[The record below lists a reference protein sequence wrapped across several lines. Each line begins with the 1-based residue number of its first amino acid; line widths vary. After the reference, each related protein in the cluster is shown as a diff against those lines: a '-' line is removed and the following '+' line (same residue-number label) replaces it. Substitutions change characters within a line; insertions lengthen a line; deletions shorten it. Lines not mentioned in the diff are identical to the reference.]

1 MNKMDFILNL
11 ESPKS
16 CRFYLVNIQIDG
28 KPITQFTMEDGSLLE
43 LKDADDRMVR
53 ILAEQISDWHHQ
65 ADSKGMKIR

>member
-1 MNKMDFILNL
+1 
-11 ESPKS
+11 
-16 CRFYLVNIQIDG
+16 
-28 KPITQFTMEDGSLLE
+28 MEDGSLLE